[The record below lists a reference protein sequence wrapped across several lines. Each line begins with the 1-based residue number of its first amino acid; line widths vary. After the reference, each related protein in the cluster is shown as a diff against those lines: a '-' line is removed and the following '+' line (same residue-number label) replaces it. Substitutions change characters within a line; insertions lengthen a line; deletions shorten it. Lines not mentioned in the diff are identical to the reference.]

1 MKFKINKEEISLPLQ
16 HIAKVATSKVI
27 PILSGVLITVSS
39 EKLTLVG
46 GDSNNFLRY
55 ELLKDKFTFIQAG
68 SIVLPIST
76 FYEIIRKMDG
86 EMIEVELIGGTS
98 VDIVAGESKFCIT
111 GMEASEYPEVRIEDG
126 GQQVIMSGD
135 SLKNLIYQ
143 TLYAI
148 STREETPILSG
159 VNFIVNTDFIRL
171 ISCDRHRLARV
182 TYKIQ
187 TGTNEKRIIPGKT
200 LAEIKNIVKD
210 DLPVQINFAH
220 NRVQFKLGMFTYVV
234 TPLEGTYPDTDRM
247 ITMDTHTLAVV
258 PTKNLIRALE
268 RSLII
273 SDSSTGF
280 IIRMEIGDKYI
291 RIYCQNE
298 NGHLDEHIT
307 LHSLAGDSF
316 EINYNVKYALDAL
329 KTIQTEH
336 TAIHYN
342 STKRMIIFNP
352 EGQENTIH
360 LIMGAM
366 K

>member
-1 MKFKINKEEISLPLQ
+1 MKFKINKDEIVLPLQ
-16 HIAKVATSKVI
+16 HITKVATSKVI
-27 PILSGVLITVSS
+27 PILSDVLITVSS
-39 EKLTLVG
+39 EKITLVG

-55 ELLKDKFTFIQAG
+55 ELLKDKFTFIRAG

-76 FYEIIRKMDG
+76 FYEIIKKMDG
-86 EMIEVELIGGTS
+86 EMLEVELINDSS
-98 VDIVAGESKFCIT
+98 VDVIAGESKFRIT
-111 GMEASEYPEVRIEDG
+111 GMDASEYPEVRIEDG

-135 SLKNLIYQ
+135 HLKNLIQQ

-148 STREETPILSG
+148 STKEEAPILSG
-159 VNFIVNTDFIRL
+159 INIIVDNDSIRF

-182 TYKIQ
+182 TEVFR
-187 TGTNEKRIIPGKT
+187 TGIYENRVISGKT

-210 DLPVQINFAH
+210 DLPVQINFVH
-220 NRVQFKLGMFTYVV
+220 NRVHFKQGIFTYTV
-234 TPLEGTYPDTDRM
+234 TPLDGTYPDTERM
-247 ITMDTHTLAVV
+247 ITMDFHTVAIVS
-258 PTKNLIRALE
+258 TKNLIRALE

-280 IIRMEIGDKYI
+280 IIRMQISDKQI

-298 NGHLDEHIT
+298 NGHLDEQII
-307 LHSLAGDSF
+307 LHSMFGDSF
-316 EINYNVKYALDAL
+316 ELNYNVKYALDAL

-336 TAIHYN
+336 TTIHYN
-342 STKRMIIFNP
+342 RTKRMIVFKP
-352 EGQENTIH
+352 DGQENTIH